1 MVSIFSC
8 ICRPPVFCLWE
19 NVYIQ
24 FCPFFNQFLFCFEL
38 YELQLLLKGVSSIF
52 QSLLNLSSL
61 LPDVDIALRAVKPPL
76 RVVGLHL
83 QNSCIGSS
91 RAWLWSGSIIVFFL
105 FLIFWGVRL
114 NRLKGPHFNIFL
126 YSWKPFDSAR
136 VSSWGCAGRWKA
148 HFRNWIYVET
158 VTWRV

>member
-8 ICRPPVFCLWE
+8 ICRPPVFCPWK

-24 FCPFFNQFLFCFEL
+24 FFCPFFNQNFFCFVLSCMSFNYFWKEL
-38 YELQLLLKGVSSIF
+38 FPFSNPSSTSAHFRQRWIF
-52 QSLLNLSSL
+52 T
-61 LPDVDIALRAVKPPL
+61 LRVMKPPL
-76 RVVGLHL
+76 RVAGLHL

-91 RAWLWSGSIIVFFL
+91 RAWLQSGSILVSNFFL

-114 NRLKGPHFNIFL
+114 NRSKGPHFSIFL
-126 YSWKPFDSAR
+126 YSWKPFHNAQ

-148 HFRNWIYVET
+148 HLET
-158 VTWRV
+158 EFM